1 MTRRGF
7 IAGIVAVVLSFTF
20 PTGIVA
26 QSAVSGTV
34 ADSVSGKP
42 LAGAT
47 VSLVRGGRTV
57 VFGRTDGKGR
67 FSVSATPQQGDLL
80 QASLMGYARKRQPVA
95 VDGSGNRILMTVKEF
110 ELHEVSVQG
119 PPVTQRRDTITYDL
133 ADFANDRDNN
143 LKDVL
148 KKLPGVDVSQ
158 SGQIS
163 YNGKALS
170 RFTVEGL
177 DLSHGQYN
185 KLTENIRA
193 KDVKKAEVVEH
204 DQPVK
209 ALRNRVFTDDVA
221 MNIVLKDSARD
232 QIAVTL
238 RPYVFA
244 GEPTHVG
251 GDAVA
256 LQIGKKRQM
265 EYSAQYDR
273 TGRDLNNQFSLFYT
287 LADFAPAASLTH
299 WYNVPSLQSPIDAE
313 RMRRN
318 TSQAYSVDLMSKGTN
333 DAENG
338 FSASYNRSV
347 VRQYTQNVSQ
357 YFLDGSTPVETA
369 EDRFMTLRQ
378 DVFSMD
384 YNHRIN
390 AETHYGNIV
399 VKADARQ
406 DDGLTNMPGRA
417 TQRVR
422 TPEANVKAAV
432 TQTWTFGK
440 RLLQWKSTADYHHSK
455 DALYLWDDG
464 SETTRRVKN
473 TIGTNLWHSDNS
485 VGISVRHFRWSGD
498 YAVNIEAGNMN
509 ADGADNGYVSGGLAP
524 LWKYK
529 DDDWLLTLSPG
540 ISVQRYTRQQVTM
553 LLPSASAYV
562 RRNYGNRREWSLV
575 AGYSERGSGLEI
587 LAIDCLRTD
596 YRTWSG
602 APDFVPRTRTLNT
615 FFCYNYKRAI
625 YQFFANARVGYVR
638 QWLDASRDM
647 VVADGNYY
655 YSWQR
660 HHSNTGTVNAQVDA
674 SKGWHAIRLKT
685 NLAVTGTYSTGQQYS
700 ADNRI
705 NYSFVSYGL
714 KPEIIY
720 SPSWLEVSYRGNFQ
734 FNRSKSDGAWNHTLA
749 DWTQRLGVTSTINKV
764 DLTLSAVLYHNE
776 IEDSPSVNTLL
787 ADAKAVWRI
796 GKVRLSASLRNIFDR
811 RTYATTTYSGV
822 GIFTNRYQLSPRE
835 LMVSVQFGL

>member
-1 MTRRGF
+1 MRYRLIG
-7 IAGIVAVVLSFTF
+7 IAATLLFLFFSIDIAAQTAV
-20 PTGIVA
+20 TGIVA
-26 QSAVSGTV
+26 
-34 ADSVSGKP
+34 DSLSGKP
-42 LAGAT
+42 LIGAT
-47 VSLVRGGRTV
+47 VSLIRGGRTV
-57 VFGRTDGKGR
+57 AFGRTDGKGR
-67 FSVSATPQQGDLL
+67 FSISTATQQGDML
-80 QASLMGYARKRQPVA
+80 QASLMGYARKRQLVA
-95 VDGSGNRILMTVKEF
+95 NGGNVIQMVVKEF
-110 ELHEVSVQG
+110 ELHEVKVQG
-119 PPVTQRRDTITYDL
+119 PPVLQRRDTITYDL
-133 ADFANDRDNN
+133 TDFANDRDNN

-158 SGQIS
+158 SGEIS

-232 QIAVTL
+232 QLAVTL
-238 RPYVFA
+238 RPYVLV

-256 LQIGKKRQM
+256 LQIGKKRQL

-287 LADFAPAASLTH
+287 LNDFASSASLAH
-299 WYNVPSLQSPIDAE
+299 WYAVPTLQSPIDAD
-313 RMRRN
+313 RLRRN
-318 TSQAYSVDLMSKGTN
+318 TSQAYSVDFMSKGNN
-333 DAENG
+333 DTENS
-338 FSASYNRSV
+338 FSASYNRNV

-357 YFLDGSTPVETA
+357 YFLNGASPVETT

-406 DDGLTNMPGRA
+406 DDGLTDMTGRA

-432 TQTWTFGK
+432 AQTWTLGK

-455 DALYLWDDG
+455 DALYLWGGDTADVQA
-464 SETTRRVKN
+464 VKH
-473 TIGTNLWHSDNS
+473 TIGSNLWHTDNS
-485 VGISVRHFRWSGD
+485 LGINVRHFHWSGD
-498 YAVNIEAGNMN
+498 YRVMLEAENLNAAGVN
-509 ADGADNGYVSGGLAP
+509 NGYVSGGLAP
-524 LWKYK
+524 SWQYK
-529 DDDWLLTLSPG
+529 DDDWLLSFSPG
-540 ISVQRYTRQQVTM
+540 VSVQRYTRQQTTM

-562 RRNYGNRREWSLV
+562 RRNYGNRREWSAM
-575 AGYSERGSGLEI
+575 AGYSESGGSLGT
-587 LAIDCLRTD
+587 LAIDSLQTD
-596 YRTWSG
+596 YRTWSV

-615 FFCYNYKRAI
+615 FFRYNYKRAI
-625 YQFFANARVGYVR
+625 YQFFANARLGYMR
-638 QWLDASRDM
+638 QWLNAARDM

-660 HHSNTGTVNAQVDA
+660 QHSNTSTVNAQVDA
-674 SKGWHAIRLKT
+674 SKGWHAIKLKT

-700 ADNRI
+700 GGNRI

-720 SPSWLEVSYRGNFQ
+720 SPSWLEVSYRGDFQ
-734 FNRSKSDGAWNHTLA
+734 FNRSKSDDVWNHTLA

-776 IEDSPSVNTLL
+776 IENSPSVNALL

-796 GKVRLSASLRNIFDR
+796 GKVRLTASLRNIFDR
-811 RTYATTTYSGV
+811 KTYATTIYSGV
-822 GIFTNRYQLSPRE
+822 GIFTNRYQLRPRE
-835 LMVSVQFGL
+835 LMMSVQFGL